1 MTRDELVARK
11 AQVDERLSKL
21 KVRLKTWKVEA
32 RAMGKYRPPGEYL
45 ALETEVAN
53 LGQISQ
59 RLQTAI
65 GDFNRADKH
74 GSNVWFE
81 IAAKELLPHHTFLA
95 IVERSTEMRE
105 KALAQVGFSSG
116 EKSCN

>member
-21 KVRLKTWKVEA
+21 KVRLKIWKVEA
-32 RAMGKYRPPGEYL
+32 MAMGKYRPPGEYL

-53 LGQISQ
+53 LGQVSQ

-81 IAAKELLPHHTFLA
+81 IAAKEILPHDMFLT
-95 IVERSTEMRE
+95 IVRRSKEMRE
-105 KALAQVGFSSG
+105 NSLTQVGFSPG
-116 EKSCN
+116 ENPCN